1 MTDDSA
7 PRPTRARPKAEG
19 AAKPIKTPSK
29 PAAPAPRRAVAVPVV
44 GDPPDAAMSAAANA
58 AAGAA
63 GNANG
68 AGPTQAGEVVSGAG
82 QLTIQQGGL
91 GAVTAGEVSVT
102 QGGIGAVRAQS
113 VSVELGGIGA
123 AMTNQLTVR
132 QGLVGAVIARDAS
145 FEQAGVRSLVANHVA
160 FGPNSGAAVVI
171 AARVEGDVRPLFDW
185 RAALAFG
192 LAAGAIGALLR
203 GRRR

>member
-19 AAKPIKTPSK
+19 AAKPTKTTSK
-29 PAAPAPRRAVAVPVV
+29 PAAPATRRAVAVPVV
-44 GDPPDAAMSAAANA
+44 GDPPEAVANA
-58 AAGAA
+58 ADAAAGSA

-68 AGPTQAGEVVSGAG
+68 AGPTLAGEVVTGPG
-82 QLTIQQGGL
+82 QLTIEQGGL

-102 QGGIGAVRAQS
+102 QGGIGAARAQS

>member
-7 PRPTRARPKAEG
+7 PRPTRAR
-19 AAKPIKTPSK
+19 SK
-29 PAAPAPRRAVAVPVV
+29 PNAAAEPAKATRKPAPAIRRAVAVPVV
-44 GDPPDAAMSAAANA
+44 GDLPAAATKA
-58 AAGAA
+58 AE
-63 GNANG
+63 ANG
-68 AGPTQAGEVVSGAG
+68 AGPAAVVQGATG
-82 QLTIQQGGL
+82 QLTIEQGGL

-102 QGGIGAVRAQS
+102 QGGIGAARAQS

-132 QGLVGAVIARDAS
+132 QGLVGAVIARDAA
-145 FEQAGVRSLVANHVA
+145 FEQAGVRTLVANHVA

-171 AARVEGDVRPLFDW
+171 AARVEGDVRPLLDW

>member
-7 PRPTRARPKAEG
+7 PRPTRARSKPEG
-19 AAKPIKTPSK
+19 APKPTKSASK
-29 PAAPAPRRAVAVPVV
+29 PAAPATRRAVAVPVV
-44 GDPPDAAMSAAANA
+44 GDPPEAATSAAGNA
-58 AAGAA
+58 AAGSA

-68 AGPTQAGEVVSGAG
+68 AGPAMAGEVVTGPG
-82 QLTIQQGGL
+82 QLTIEQGGV
-91 GAVTAGEVSVT
+91 GAVTAREVSVT
-102 QGGIGAVRAQS
+102 QGGIGAARAQS

-145 FEQAGVRSLVANHVA
+145 FEQAGVRSLIANHVA

-192 LAAGAIGALLR
+192 LAAGAVGTLLR